1 MSLIDGTRHQHP
13 TEKIMTINRLTQ
25 TTVLLL
31 SLALLGP
38 ALSAIATGTST
49 PAVDADADATEIM
62 AMILAHQA
70 QSNRENK
77 QVKGVI
83 SKNGSVEFWSSGGLR
98 QHVENG
104 AELPTYTNLNIIAKD
119 IEIESIVPGQ
129 AAVATYYAE
138 GSLQAK
144 GGSPVSNYL
153 TRVTIVFAKEDGAWK
168 RRAAHW
174 SPIIGGAGTTQTVLD
189 KKN

>member
-1 MSLIDGTRHQHP
+1 MTIIDGTTHP
-13 TEKIMTINRLTQ
+13 DPPEKIMTLNRLTQ

-38 ALSAIATGTST
+38 ALSALATGTGAPSQ
-49 PAVDADADATEIM
+49 DADADAKEVT

-70 QSNRENK
+70 QSNRENR

-83 SKNGSVEFWSSGGLR
+83 SKHGSVEFWSSGGLR
-98 QHVENG
+98 QHVESG
-104 AELPTYTNLNIIAKD
+104 AELPSYSNLNIIAKD
-119 IEIESIVPGQ
+119 IEVESIVPGQ

-144 GGSPVSNYL
+144 DGAPVTNYL
-153 TRVTIVFAKEDGAWK
+153 TRVTIVFAKEDGEWK

-174 SPIIGGAGTTQTVLD
+174 SPIVGGAGTTQTVVD
-189 KKN
+189 RKN

>member
-1 MSLIDGTRHQHP
+1 VSLIDGTRHQHP

-38 ALSAIATGTST
+38 ALSAIATGTSS
-49 PAVDADADATEIM
+49 PAVDVDADATEIM